1 MATMW
6 VFISQRQ
13 VVGPHGDTRDALENS
28 YVEFL
33 ERNGVLPLPVPNA
46 LRDPASYLK
55 ASRPIDGVVLTGGND
70 VCPAEYGEKALR
82 ETDVSPARDRTER
95 ALLDLAVRRRIPVLA
110 ICRGM
115 QFLNVYF
122 GGRLVQ
128 DVSRQLR
135 RKGHPPAKDHAVDFV
150 EERMSRFLGRPEA
163 EVNSYHNQAVIAE
176 GVAPLLKPFA
186 IEREEGI
193 IEGLFHPALPIA
205 GVQFH
210 PERRPQEDPVS
221 LCLIEAFRGRKL
233 YWGKD

>member
-1 MATMW
+1 MASMW

-13 VVGPHGDTRDALENS
+13 VVGPHGDIRDALENS

-33 ERNGVLPLPVPNA
+33 ERNDVLPLPVPNA
-46 LRDPASYLK
+46 LQDPTSYLE
-55 ASRPIDGVVLTGGND
+55 ASRPIGGVVLTGGND
-70 VCPAEYGEKALR
+70 VCPAEYGERALR

-95 ALLDLAVRRRIPVLA
+95 ALLDLAVRRRLPVLA

-128 DVSRQLR
+128 DMSRQFG
-135 RKGHPPAKDHAVDFV
+135 RKGHPPAKDHSVDIV
-150 EERMSRFLGRPEA
+150 EERMSCLLGRPEA
-163 EVNSYHNQAVIAE
+163 GVNSYHNQAVIAE

-193 IEGLFHPALPIA
+193 IEGLFHPDLPVA

-210 PERRPQEDPVS
+210 PERRPHEDSVS
-221 LCLIEAFRGRKL
+221 LCLIEAFRDRKL